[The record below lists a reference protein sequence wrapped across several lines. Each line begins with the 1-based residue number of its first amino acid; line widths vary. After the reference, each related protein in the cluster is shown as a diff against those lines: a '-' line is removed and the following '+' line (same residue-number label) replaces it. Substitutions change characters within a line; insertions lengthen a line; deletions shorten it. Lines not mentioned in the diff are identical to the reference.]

1 MINDPYIALKWRIN
15 GLKSYFPSM
24 QRPVW
29 AGLYSVYGSTWG
41 VPDFACK
48 LPPSRESLIR
58 SLAKVSAKSILYI
71 TNIEQLEILPN
82 RCSWGEHECF
92 TQPTVRYS
100 RDASKL
106 LLYSE
111 CFNLW
116 SWLITLSAEMSN
128 MTPAQSRVRSV
139 AQVCFIFFFLR
150 KPPNK
155 PPRTIMRRRYTGYE
169 NTIASSIFKCIS
181 SRFLHE
187 PSSSPKSLLT
197 AISEIKHKDSCL
209 HRGSRC
215 SPL

>member
-1 MINDPYIALKWRIN
+1 MCRLARLLSFVFFFLPPPMINDPYIALKWRIN

-139 AQVCFIFFFLR
+139 AQVCFIFFFFAE
-150 KPPNK
+150 
-155 PPRTIMRRRYTGYE
+155 T
-169 NTIASSIFKCIS
+169 
-181 SRFLHE
+181 
-187 PSSSPKSLLT
+187 PK
-197 AISEIKHKDSCL
+197 
-209 HRGSRC
+209 
-215 SPL
+215 